1 MKNEPFF
8 VLFSAIREFSEAQN
22 KDQESRRIR
31 EGMNRAQKLKK
42 QSLRR
47 DYYKILGVKR

>member
-1 MKNEPFF
+1 MNPFF

-42 QSLRR
+42 QSQRR